1 MKLKKLLALALA
13 GVMAVSMMAGC
24 KGGNKTE
31 DPTEEPT
38 GDTSIAAA
46 LNEKQEDNDVKVN
59 FVYDNTIEDAMNKYM
74 DVNGAPTGNGSKVVA
89 YLQDVLDVD
98 ATVRV
103 SNFNGYDDNANAFN
117 TKKDETQTEIVLVN
131 VSGMTNAGAA
141 NEVYGYNG
149 LDDALAEL
157 VAENEGAAG
166 DGLEYSFEY
175 AGKVAMVTVEDNNMV
190 KTYVAVVVTCT
201 TKTALV

>member
-13 GVMAVSMMAGC
+13 GVMAVSMLAGC

-74 DVNGAPTGNGSKVVA
+74 DVNGAPNKGSKVVD
-89 YLQDVLDVD
+89 YLQDVLDVE
-98 ATVRV
+98 ATVNV
-103 SNFNGYDDNANAFN
+103 SGFNGYDDVAK
-117 TKKDETQTEIVLVN
+117 TLSGKQDGTQTEIVLVD
-131 VSGMTNAGAA
+131 VSNMTDAGAA
-141 NEVYGYNG
+141 NAVYSYNG
-149 LDDALAEL
+149 LDQALAKL
-157 VAENEGAAG
+157 VAENEGVIFG
-166 DGLEYSFEY
+166 HSQPPG
-175 AGKVAMVTVEDNNMV
+175 
-190 KTYVAVVVTCT
+190 
-201 TKTALV
+201 

>member
-13 GVMAVSMMAGC
+13 GVMAVSMLAGC
-24 KGGNKTE
+24 KGGNKPE

-74 DVNGAPTGNGSKVVA
+74 DVNGAPTGNGSRVVT

-98 ATVRV
+98 TTVRV
-103 SNFNGYDDNANAFN
+103 STFNGYDDVAKTLNG
-117 TKKDETQTEIVLVN
+117 KKDGTQTEIVLVD
-131 VSGMTNAGAA
+131 VSNMTDAGAA
-141 NEVYGYNG
+141 NEVYSHDG
-149 LDDALAEL
+149 LDQALAKL
-157 VAENEGAAG
+157 GAESEGTVG
-166 DGLEYSFEY
+166 DGLEDSFEY
-175 AGKVAMVTVEDNNMV
+175 AGKVAMVTVEDDNMV